1 MVSNKLQVGKRL
13 KQQATR
19 GGTRPQALISN
30 NVNVTNCRM
39 PLGQNCRRHMFHV
52 AGTRELGYCRSMNK
66 FWKVSIYSV
75 YREFGGYEEGGW
87 YYTAGSKVN
96 AFPKKFKTR
105 MDAAAFV
112 KKIHSKITRTEQ
124 RHDCALL
131 PKIWFNGSGPKELPR
146 KEYC

>member
-1 MVSNKLQVGKRL
+1 VCFCFHFK
-13 KQQATR
+13 A
-19 GGTRPQALISN
+19 GGTRPHARASV
-30 NVNVTNCRM
+30 VNVTYCRM

-52 AGTRELGYCRSMNK
+52 AWTRELGYCRSMNK
-66 FWKVSIYSV
+66 FWKVTIYSV
-75 YREFGGYEEGGW
+75 YREFGGHEEGGW

-131 PKIWFNGSGPKELPR
+131 SKIWFNGSGPKELPR

>member
-1 MVSNKLQVGKRL
+1 
-13 KQQATR
+13 
-19 GGTRPQALISN
+19 
-30 NVNVTNCRM
+30 
-39 PLGQNCRRHMFHV
+39 MFHV
-52 AGTRELGYCRSMNK
+52 AWTRELGYCRSMNK

-75 YREFGGYEEGGW
+75 YREFGGHEEGGW

-131 PKIWFNGSGPKELPR
+131 PKIWFNGSGPKELP
-146 KEYC
+146 KEEYC

>member
-1 MVSNKLQVGKRL
+1 VG
-13 KQQATR
+13 
-19 GGTRPQALISN
+19 
-30 NVNVTNCRM
+30 
-39 PLGQNCRRHMFHV
+39 H
-52 AGTRELGYCRSMNK
+52 
-66 FWKVSIYSV
+66 
-75 YREFGGYEEGGW
+75 EEGGW

-131 PKIWFNGSGPKELPR
+131 PKIWFNGSGPKELP
-146 KEYC
+146 KEEYC

>member
-1 MVSNKLQVGKRL
+1 MVSNKLQVGKRH

-19 GGTRPQALISN
+19 GGTRPHARASV
-30 NVNVTNCRM
+30 VNMTYCRM

-124 RHDCALL
+124 RYDCVLL
-131 PKIWFNGSGPKELPR
+131 PKIWFNGSGPKELSR

>member
-1 MVSNKLQVGKRL
+1 VCFCFHFK
-13 KQQATR
+13 A
-19 GGTRPQALISN
+19 GGTRPHARASV
-30 NVNVTNCRM
+30 VNVTNCRM
-39 PLGQNCRRHMFHV
+39 PLGQNCRRAHV
-52 AGTRELGYCRSMNK
+52 SCCMDKGTGIILRYCRSMNK
-66 FWKVSIYSV
+66 FWKVTIYSV
-75 YREFGGYEEGGW
+75 YREFGGHEEGGW

>member
-1 MVSNKLQVGKRL
+1 MRQIV
-13 KQQATR
+13 A
-19 GGTRPQALISN
+19 
-30 NVNVTNCRM
+30 C
-39 PLGQNCRRHMFHV
+39 PLGKIV
-52 AGTRELGYCRSMNK
+52 AGTCFMLQGTRKLGYCRIMNK

-75 YREFGGYEEGGW
+75 YREFGGHEEGGW

-124 RHDCALL
+124 RYDCALL